1 MTRGFERRSLRSV
14 AVGLSLVTTIVG
26 SFAGVSAQNTQST
39 PQPKPSAASPAVQKP
54 AASNAT
60 GSQGG
65 EAAGNLDEVIK
76 GLEGA
81 YGRINDLKAEFTQNA
96 FNKSLNQSIPAAGVV
111 FLKKGGKLRWEYKEP
126 TPQQIVSDGKTLWVY
141 TPTLNQV
148 NVAPAPEALAGPAG
162 SFLVG
167 LGKLREHFG
176 VRFLNPAQPR
186 DGEGNVVLD
195 LAPKQ
200 PLPTLSRLILS
211 LDPKSWEVRK
221 AVVYDQFENTVTMR
235 FTKMALNS
243 GLADSLFTFT
253 PPKGVATVPMQ

>member
-1 MTRGFERRSLRSV
+1 MRRLFAGTLVCLLAMV
-14 AVGLSLVTTIVG
+14 AVATAQTPPAQSLDDVVR
-26 SFAGVSAQNTQST
+26 
-39 PQPKPSAASPAVQKP
+39 
-54 AASNAT
+54 
-60 GSQGG
+60 
-65 EAAGNLDEVIK
+65 

-81 YGRINDLKAEFTQNA
+81 YGRITDLKAEFNQNA
-96 FNKSLNQSIPAAGVV
+96 FNKSLNQTIPAAGSVY
-111 FLKKGGKLRWEYKEP
+111 LKKGGKLRWEYTQP
-126 TPQQIVSDGKTLWVY
+126 TPQEIVSDGKTLWVY

-176 VRFLNPAQPR
+176 VRFMNPAQPR
-186 DGEGNVVLD
+186 DGDGNVVLD

-200 PLPTLSRLILS
+200 PLPTLARLILS
-211 LDPKSWEVRK
+211 VDPRSWEVRK

-243 GLADSLFTFT
+243 NLPDSLFTFT
-253 PPKGVATVPMQ
+253 APKGVATVPLR